1 MTDEAKHSKD
11 CQSQGVSKAERRETD
26 DRGTGQ
32 GVSWLPKTNPVKGV
46 NTMRTQ
52 SAVVKPFDASK
63 LEEEVRDS
71 VHQSRPYL
79 QANDH
84 VPRAAPAPPVP
95 EYVTHRDDVS
105 EIGKLSA
112 EAIIKEYE
120 ETAKEIE
127 AMGDVVRDM
136 VKRCDELSASASSM
150 LKDIKLTA
158 ARYRKEGKRMFTE
171 IESCSSAADEV
182 RKLCEDFRDKLAA
195 KQAEALK

>member
-1 MTDEAKHSKD
+1 
-11 CQSQGVSKAERRETD
+11 
-26 DRGTGQ
+26 
-32 GVSWLPKTNPVKGV
+32 
-46 NTMRTQ
+46 MRIQ

-63 LEEEVRDS
+63 LEDEVRET
-71 VHQSRPYL
+71 VHQNRPFL

-84 VPRAAPAPPVP
+84 VPRTTLAPPVP

-112 EAIIKEYE
+112 EAIVKEYE

-136 VKRCDELSASASSM
+136 VKRCDELCASASSM
-150 LKDIKLTA
+150 LKDIKMTA

-171 IESCSSAADEV
+171 IETCSSAADEV

-195 KQAEALK
+195 QNGEAAK